1 MKLFIFLK
9 DDFIRLII
17 FLKDYNSLIKSKNN
31 LEVNKWL
38 DFVEK

>member
-9 DDFIRLII
+9 NDFIRLI

-38 DFVEK
+38 NFVEK